1 MNLLDAILNLA
12 GLVLW
17 ADWRAGML
25 ASKAPVSVLS
35 LANSLKR
42 TERAPLRPWFS
53 LGGLALLLVVRA
65 FLYHSI
71 GSAVNWTALLD
82 LGAITLPFRTDY
94 LSRAFLFSFGSFAL
108 LLGAVYSGLLL
119 VAAVDFRV
127 PAEHP
132 VKRFVRAQL
141 GWLGKLPAGLLL
153 LLPMAVSTLAWVG
166 AASPLSWLELLP
178 ADRPARQVWAQ
189 GASLGLASYLV
200 WRWALIGLFAAHLLN
215 AHVYLGDH
223 PIWDYLSR
231 VSATL
236 LSPVRFLR
244 LPKFDFA
251 PVFGILAVIGFAE
264 FAAKPLVRLLYQR
277 LPL

>member
-1 MNLLDAILNLA
+1 MNLLDVILNLA

-17 ADWRAGML
+17 VDWRAGML

-35 LANSLKR
+35 LAHSLKR
-42 TERAPLRPWFS
+42 TERAPLRPWLS
-53 LGGLALLLVVRA
+53 LGGLLLLLVLRA

-71 GSAVNWTALLD
+71 GSAMNWTALID

-94 LSRAFLFSFGSFAL
+94 LGRAMLFSFISFAL
-108 LLGAVYSGLLL
+108 ALGAVYSGLLL
-119 VAAVDFRV
+119 IAAVDGAV
-127 PAEHP
+127 PPEHP

-141 GWLGKLPAGLLL
+141 GWLARLPAPVLL
-153 LLPMAVSTLAWVG
+153 LLPLVVCTLAWAG
-166 AASPLSWLELLP
+166 LSPLLSWLEMLP
-178 ADRPARQVWAQ
+178 AGRPPAHSWAQ
-189 GASLGLASYLV
+189 GALLGLGSYLV
-200 WRWALIGLFAAHLLN
+200 WRWALVGLFAAHLLN

-223 PIWDYLSR
+223 AIWDYLTR
-231 VSATL
+231 VANTVL
-236 LSPVRFLR
+236 APLRFLR

-251 PVFGILAVIGFAE
+251 PVLGILAVVGFAE